1 MADKILVDEELL
13 RAAFRMVG
21 DLMEHYS
28 HKARRYEIEKPC
40 ANWKEKSNK
49 YLLKSEEA
57 AEIYFRLDEMLEE

>member
-28 HKARRYEIEKPC
+28 LKARRYEIEKPC

-57 AEIYFRLDEMLEE
+57 AEIYFQLAELLEE

>member
-1 MADKILVDEELL
+1 MPDKILVDEELL
-13 RAAFRMVG
+13 RDAFRKVG

-40 ANWKEKSNK
+40 ANWKEKCHK

-57 AEIYFRLDEMLEE
+57 AEIYFQLAELLEE

>member
-1 MADKILVDEELL
+1 MADKILVDKELL
-13 RAAFRMVG
+13 RDAFRKVG

-57 AEIYFRLDEMLEE
+57 AEIYFQLDEVLEA